1 MSHVRPPAS
10 KLLAGNLRFQQWFR
24 DDRETFAKL
33 VSKQEPR
40 AFYVGCSDSRVVPNF
55 ILDAAPGDVF
65 VARNVGGIVPPP
77 DHPLA
82 VSIGAALEF
91 AVNSLGV
98 SEIILCGHDDCGALK
113 GIVKGDIDL
122 ASNLGIW
129 LSHGAES
136 LAKSDRATLPM
147 ARLVERFVEAQYR
160 NLLEFELVER
170 ALALGRVTVHAWVY
184 DPATG
189 RIRARAADGLF
200 HEVIGEPPSREGERE
215 AAE

>member
-1 MSHVRPPAS
+1 MSKEPLRPPAS
-10 KLLAGNLRFQQWFR
+10 KLLDGNLRFQQWFR

-55 ILDAAPGDVF
+55 ILDAAPGEVF

-77 DHPLA
+77 NDPLGI
-82 VSIGAALEF
+82 SIGAALEF

-98 SEIILCGHDDCGALK
+98 SEIIVCGHDDCGALK
-113 GIVKGDIDL
+113 GIVGGNIDL
-122 ASNLGIW
+122 DSNLGRW
-129 LSHGAES
+129 LSRGAAS
-136 LAKSDRATLPM
+136 LAPIDPDVTMP
-147 ARLVERFVEAQYR
+147 RLVERFVQAQYR
-160 NLLEFELVER
+160 NLLSFDLVER
-170 ALALGRVTVHAWVY
+170 AIASGRITAHAWVY

-189 RIRARAADGLF
+189 RIRAMASDGVF
-200 HEVIGEPPSREGERE
+200 HDVIGEAPPRDQA